1 MNNQWIGYARK
12 AGLKK
17 EYVGPFSSYEE
28 ADNWLKYYAQFDRF
42 VELGINVIVPLE
54 DFWKG

>member
-1 MNNQWIGYARK
+1 
-12 AGLKK
+12 
-17 EYVGPFSSYEE
+17 
-28 ADNWLKYYAQFDRF
+28 LKYYAQFDRF